1 MASFDIFLLF
11 DNMEKKESRKVQDI
25 KNPTFENKK
34 FKDSAN
40 SNNKK
45 DRSLPWWVELLFV
58 QIGLPD
64 KWLIKVLKSKKKS
77 IELIKKEKRLILTFF
92 VFLVGM
98 TYFYPVVKYSKN
110 KLDCENSAKNYITEN
125 KNLIKINRK
134 QLRMLSTNF
143 CNGGDEIYEI
153 ENIKD

>member
-1 MASFDIFLLF
+1 
-11 DNMEKKESRKVQDI
+11 MEKKESRKVQGI

-34 FKDSAN
+34 LKASTN

-45 DRSLPWWVELLFV
+45 EKSLPWWVELLFV

-64 KWLIKVLKSKKKS
+64 KWLSKVLKSKKKYTE
-77 IELIKKEKRLILTFF
+77 ILKNEKKLIVLFLIVLAGF
-92 VFLVGM
+92 
-98 TYFYPVVKYSKN
+98 TYFYPLVKYSRN
-110 KLDCENSAKNYITEN
+110 RLDCEKNAQNYILEN
-125 KNLIKINRK
+125 KNLININRS

-153 ENIKD
+153 ENIED